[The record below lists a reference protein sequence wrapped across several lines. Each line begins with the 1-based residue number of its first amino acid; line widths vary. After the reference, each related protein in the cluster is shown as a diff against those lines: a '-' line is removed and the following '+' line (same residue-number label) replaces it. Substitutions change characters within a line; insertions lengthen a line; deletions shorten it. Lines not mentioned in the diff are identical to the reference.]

1 VLHCNGDMNEMK
13 DVASEVTE
21 LKGQALKR
29 SERALAHLSVP
40 GGFDPAAGEARLAAL
55 LGAGA

>member
-1 VLHCNGDMNEMK
+1 
-13 DVASEVTE
+13 VTE

-29 SERALAHLSVP
+29 SEHALAYLSVP

-55 LGAGA
+55 LGAGV